1 MARAI
6 VTDEAVVAAAE
17 RLVADGEEPSIIRVQ
32 ELVGGGSYSTVKRYL
47 DAWKVQRQVP
57 ATSVQAPREIMERAA
72 EFGRLLW
79 QAAAALAAQE
89 VAQVRE
95 EVRRQVVQ
103 AREAEA
109 EGERAITLLESQIE
123 QQVLQLE
130 ALQRDRDDARDQ
142 LGQSTT
148 AAQVM
153 AVRLEEQGR
162 YLADLRHQVE
172 AQAEELVQARAE
184 LLAQARHMGELE
196 ALRRQLAE
204 RSPR

>member
-17 RLVADGEEPSIIRVQ
+17 QLVADGEEPSIIRVQ

-47 DAWKVQRQVP
+47 DAWKAQRQVP

-130 ALQRDRDDARDQ
+130 AFQRDRDDARDQ
-142 LGQSTT
+142 LGQSTI
-148 AAQVM
+148 AAQVT

-172 AQAEELVQARAE
+172 VQAQELAQARAE

-204 RSPR
+204 RSS

>member
-17 RLVADGEEPSIIRVQ
+17 QLVADGEEPSIIRVQ

-130 ALQRDRDDARDQ
+130 AFQRDRDDARDQ
-142 LGQSTT
+142 LGQSTI
-148 AAQVM
+148 AAQVT

-172 AQAEELVQARAE
+172 VQAQELAQARAE

-204 RSPR
+204 RSS